1 MKTYEEVIDFLF
13 QQFPSYQQ
21 KGGSAYKIGI
31 DNIQAICNIIGN
43 PEKKIKTIHIAGTN
57 GKGTV
62 SNYLTNIFQQN
73 GYKVGTFTS
82 PHLIDFRERI
92 TINGKWIPK
101 EEVVDFYDGYKNDFS
116 QLAPSFF
123 EWSTALALHYFNKE
137 NTDINIIETGLGG
150 RLDSTNVIQPL
161 LSIITT
167 IGLDHK
173 EYLGDDIKNIA
184 KEKAGIIKE
193 KTPVLLGPDIKETLP
208 VFEKISQDKEAPL
221 HQTKASIIQQPT
233 LPTYLLQ
240 NWRTAREAS
249 SILSKEFTV
258 RIEDDPK
265 KYLTIKG
272 RWQVVQ
278 NKPKIVLDVGHN
290 EQGVRAIVN
299 QLDKESYDQLHIL
312 LGFSAEKEMDK
323 ILPLFP
329 NEATYYITKST
340 NERSADPQIIAAHVC
355 GEKANCYLD
364 FKEAFH
370 SINKAVKKDDF
381 VLICGSA
388 FLVGDI
394 LQEFF

>member
-21 KGGSAYKIGI
+21 KGGSAYKIGL

-62 SNYLTNIFQQN
+62 SNYLTNIYQQN

-101 EEVVDFYDGYKNDFS
+101 EDIVDFYDGYKNDFS
-116 QLAPSFF
+116 QLSPSFF
-123 EWSTALALHYFNKE
+123 EWSTALALHYFHKE

-173 EYLGDDIKNIA
+173 EFLGNDIKNIA

-208 VFEKISQDKEAPL
+208 VFEKISQEKEAPL
-221 HQTKASIIQQPT
+221 HQTKASLIQQPT

-249 SILSKEFTV
+249 STLATVFPV
-258 RIEDDPK
+258 RIEDDPR
-265 KYLTIKG
+265 KYLTIRG

-278 NKPKIVLDVGHN
+278 DKPKIVLDVGHN

-299 QLDKESYDQLHIL
+299 QLDKESYDQLHIM

-329 NEATYYITKST
+329 KEATYYITKST

-355 GEKANCYLD
+355 GEKVNCYLD

-381 VLICGSA
+381 VLICGSV
-388 FLVGDI
+388 FLIGDI

>member
-1 MKTYEEVIDFLF
+1 MKTYDEVIDFLF

-21 KGGSAYKIGI
+21 KGGSAYKIGL

-43 PEKKIKTIHIAGTN
+43 PENKIKTIHIAGTN

-62 SNYLTNIFQQN
+62 SNYLTNIYQQN

-101 EEVVDFYDGYKNDFS
+101 KDVVNFYDTFKNAFS

-123 EWSTALALHYFNKE
+123 EWSTALALHYFHKE
-137 NTDINIIETGLGG
+137 NTDVNIIETGLGG

-173 EYLGDDIKNIA
+173 ELLGDNKIAIA

-193 KTPVLLGPDIKETLP
+193 RTSVLLGPDIKETLP
-208 VFEKISQDKEAPL
+208 VFKKICQEKNAPFY
-221 HQTKASIIQQPT
+221 QTKALSIQQPI
-233 LPTYLLQ
+233 LPAYLIH
-240 NWRTAREAS
+240 NWEIALEAS
-249 SILSKEFTV
+249 SILSKEFPVST
-258 RIEDDPK
+258 EDNPK

-272 RWQVVQ
+272 RWHVVQ
-278 NKPKIVLDVGHN
+278 DKPKMVLDVGHN
-290 EQGVRAIVN
+290 EEGINAIVN
-299 QLDKESYDQLHIL
+299 QLDKESYDQLHIM
-312 LGFSAEKEMDK
+312 LGFSSEKEIDK
-323 ILPLFP
+323 ILSLFP
-329 NEATYYITKST
+329 KEATYYITKSS
-340 NERSADPQIIAAHVC
+340 NERSANPILIQSHIRT
-355 GEKANCYLD
+355 KNANCYLD

-381 VLICGSA
+381 VLICGSV

>member
-123 EWSTALALHYFNKE
+123 EWSTALALHYFHKE

-290 EQGVRAIVN
+290 EQGVSAIVN

>member
-21 KGGSAYKIGI
+21 KGGSAYKIGL

-43 PEKKIKTIHIAGTN
+43 PEKKINTIHIAGTN

-62 SNYLTNIFQQN
+62 SNYITNIYQQS
-73 GYKVGTFTS
+73 GYRVGTFTS

-92 TINGKWIPK
+92 TINGEWIPK
-101 EEVVDFYDGYKNDFS
+101 EDVVNFYDAYKNAFS

-123 EWSTALALHYFNKE
+123 EWSTALALHYFHKE

-173 EYLGDDIKNIA
+173 EFLGDEIKNIA

-208 VFEKISQDKEAPL
+208 VFEKISQEKEAPL
-221 HQTKASIIQQPT
+221 HQAKASIIQQPT
-233 LPTYLLQ
+233 LPAYLLQ
-240 NWRTAREAS
+240 NWKTACEAS
-249 SILSKEFTV
+249 SILSKEFPV
-258 RIEDDPK
+258 RIEDDPR

-278 NKPKIVLDVGHN
+278 DKPKIVLDVGHN
-290 EQGVRAIVN
+290 KQGVRAIVN
-299 QLDKESYDQLHIL
+299 QLDKESYDQLHIM
-312 LGFSAEKEMDK
+312 LGFSAEKEMDE

-329 NEATYYITKST
+329 KEATYYITKST
-340 NERSADPQIIAAHVC
+340 NERSADPQIIATHIR
-355 GEKANCYLD
+355 GEKINCYLD
-364 FKEAFH
+364 IKEAFH
-370 SINKAVKKDDF
+370 YINKAVKKDDF
-381 VLICGSA
+381 VLICGSV